1 MGQVKFVE
9 DSPLKKFS
17 DMVCVGRGC
26 LPQILLGPFLNTF
39 VQFYSGCNKQLISV
53 GEVFLSATFQ
63 SSVSVWNY
71 FTLIRDI
78 TLTL

>member
-26 LPQILLGPFLNTF
+26 LPQILLGPF
-39 VQFYSGCNKQLISV
+39 
-53 GEVFLSATFQ
+53 
-63 SSVSVWNY
+63 
-71 FTLIRDI
+71 
-78 TLTL
+78 